1 LAAAAAGTLRRV
13 MSPALRLLLAL
24 AVLIPIA
31 TGCGSKSSGSSL
43 DTALGYVPK
52 DAALVI
58 AIDTNPDGGQWQQV
72 DHLIGRFPFGGQ
84 FKQQVK
90 SAFNSRANVDYDK
103 DVKPLLGNDMVLAI
117 TGRSTPQT
125 QTPYVFAWKLKD
137 EAAARRL
144 IQATTEKSGTIDGLD
159 VYGRP
164 PTNFAVIKDGT
175 LVVADTMPALQA
187 ALKRS
192 GGGDHMTESD
202 FRGALGDLKD
212 DSLVRMT
219 GNFQA
224 LLTGPQAVA
233 ARKVKWLSALR
244 TFAVTLRAESDG
256 IEYAFKFDTDSGGLT
271 SKDLPLASGSAA
283 PPVVKRA
290 GELGFAVRDPAQI
303 VSFAQQAASVVNP
316 TGYGKFVR
324 DKAKLSKQLGV
335 DVDRDLIG
343 QLSGNASLSVAIDG
357 KAALRADLRDSAAA
371 AATIKKVAPRLV
383 SIARGRGKTITLSSA
398 GNLYVLTQ
406 PNGKKVVFGVIGN
419 SFVLANDAARAAQI
433 GAESPSAVSGA
444 KGSLVVYSDARA
456 LANAVAAK
464 RGQGVAAQIVTSA
477 LGDLTGAV
485 QTETSG
491 ITGQVKLQIK

>member
-1 LAAAAAGTLRRV
+1 
-13 MSPALRLLLAL
+13 
-24 AVLIPIA
+24 
-31 TGCGSKSSGSSL
+31 
-43 DTALGYVPK
+43 
-52 DAALVI
+52 
-58 AIDTNPDGGQWQQV
+58 
-72 DHLIGRFPFGGQ
+72 
-84 FKQQVK
+84 
-90 SAFNSRANVDYDK
+90 
-103 DVKPLLGNDMVLAI
+103 
-117 TGRSTPQT
+117 
-125 QTPYVFAWKLKD
+125 
-137 EAAARRL
+137 L

-159 VYGRP
+159 VYGRA
-164 PTNFAVIKDGT
+164 PTNFAVIKDGA

-187 ALKRS
+187 ALKRP
-192 GGGDHMTESD
+192 GGGDHLTQSD
-202 FRGALGDLKD
+202 FNGALGDLKD

-224 LLTGPQAVA
+224 LLTGSQAVA

-256 IEYAFKFDTDSGGLT
+256 IEYAFKFDTDSGSLT
-271 SKDLPLASGSAA
+271 SKDLPLASGTAA

-290 GELGFAVRDPAQI
+290 GEVGFAVRNPAQI
-303 VSFAQQAASVVNP
+303 VSFAQQAASIVNP
-316 TGYGKFVR
+316 TGYGKYVR
-324 DKAKLSKQLGV
+324 DKAKLSKRLGV

-343 QLSGNASLSVAIDG
+343 QLTGNASVSVAIDG
-357 KAALRADLRDSAAA
+357 KAALRADLRDPTAA

-383 SIARGRGKTITLSSA
+383 SIARRRGKTVTLSSA

-406 PNGKKVVFGVIGN
+406 PDGRKVVFGVIGN

-456 LANAVAAK
+456 LANAIAAK

-477 LGDLTGAV
+477 LGDLTGSV

-491 ITGQVKLQIK
+491 ITGAVKLQIK